1 MQCAVTAGI
10 SPATSW
16 ISTATYRKKTCGA
29 FWAGSLF
36 GSLRFAVSTG
46 KSFRGMPL
54 LAGVDVMKICLGD
67 LIQSEFGTGP
77 VVALTNE
84 WVVHDTGD
92 GHEAAL
98 PKDEGG
104 FWVPVTEFG
113 PHGSKQQQTRQSIED
128 EAKGNFAVTGGT

>member
-1 MQCAVTAGI
+1 
-10 SPATSW
+10 
-16 ISTATYRKKTCGA
+16 
-29 FWAGSLF
+29 
-36 GSLRFAVSTG
+36 
-46 KSFRGMPL
+46 
-54 LAGVDVMKICLGD
+54 MKVCLGD

-128 EAKGNFAVTGGT
+128 EAKGNVVIAGDKVYAGVDNDDQSECTNAMVIEFKSAEDLRKAFNEARVEFTLFGEV